1 MNFKKLGNT
10 DLKVSTICLG
20 TMTWGEQ
27 NNQKEAFEQMDYAI
41 SQGINFFDTAEMYA
55 VPSTEKT
62 FGKTETIIGNW
73 FKERNNRKK
82 VILATKISGPG
93 LSWIRGGGLQYTK
106 ENISSAL
113 LGSLERLQTDY
124 IDLYQL
130 HWPERNT
137 NYFGKLGYKH
147 KTEERE
153 WNDFESILRTLKQ
166 FVDEGKIRYIG
177 LSNESAWGL
186 SKFLELSRSQNLPR
200 VMSVQNPYNLLNRT
214 YEVGLA
220 EISIREQS
228 GLLAYSPLASGVLS
242 GKYRN
247 NQKPKGS
254 RLQLFGYYFRR
265 GRGARGGARKRD
277 YSSRYQADQY
287 HGGGIRRQRER
298 GDSLSS
304 YDDRLPR
311 LCHGF
316 RPCETGRGRFL
327 DHPGE
332 LCDGDARVHGSG
344 AGSRENR
351 RSGRS
356 YRRVRPGGHSLRNV
370 YGTRSVSSSQYLRPF
385 QDDRGRRASEPQKA
399 LPPARSGFRDDR
411 TQVHRKGSC
420 LLYTSPSP
428 RDRG

>member
-1 MNFKKLGNT
+1 MNFRKLGNT

-153 WNDFESILRTLKQ
+153 WNDCESILRTLKQ
-166 FVDEGKIRYIG
+166 FVDEGKIHYIG

-254 RLQLFGYYFRR
+254 RLQLFGDYFPRYA
-265 GRGARGGARKRD
+265 GKSSNLAVEEYFKVAKKHKISLAQLSLAFVNQQSFVTSNIIGATTMKQLEENIGSVNIK
-277 YSSRYQADQY
+277 
-287 HGGGIRRQRER
+287 
-298 GDSLSS
+298 LSTEIIDEINS
-304 YDDRLPR
+304 
-311 LCHGF
+311 
-316 RPCETGRGRFL
+316 
-327 DHPGE
+327 
-332 LCDGDARVHGSG
+332 VHKNNS
-344 AGSRENR
+344 N
-351 RSGRS
+351 
-356 YRRVRPGGHSLRNV
+356 
-370 YGTRSVSSSQYLRPF
+370 
-385 QDDRGRRASEPQKA
+385 
-399 LPPARSGFRDDR
+399 PA
-411 TQVHRKGSC
+411 
-420 LLYTSPSP
+420 P
-428 RDRG
+428 

>member
-1 MNFKKLGNT
+1 MNFRKLGNT

-254 RLQLFGYYFRR
+254 RLQLFGDYFPRYA
-265 GRGARGGARKRD
+265 GKSSNLAVEEYFKVAKKHKISLAQLSLAFVNQQSFVTSNIIGATTMKQLEENIGSTNIK
-277 YSSRYQADQY
+277 
-287 HGGGIRRQRER
+287 
-298 GDSLSS
+298 LSS
-304 YDDRLPR
+304 EIIDEINL
-311 LCHGF
+311 
-316 RPCETGRGRFL
+316 
-327 DHPGE
+327 
-332 LCDGDARVHGSG
+332 VHKNNS
-344 AGSRENR
+344 N
-351 RSGRS
+351 
-356 YRRVRPGGHSLRNV
+356 
-370 YGTRSVSSSQYLRPF
+370 
-385 QDDRGRRASEPQKA
+385 
-399 LPPARSGFRDDR
+399 PA
-411 TQVHRKGSC
+411 
-420 LLYTSPSP
+420 P
-428 RDRG
+428 

>member
-1 MNFKKLGNT
+1 MNFRKLGNT

-93 LSWIRGGGLQYTK
+93 LSWIRGGGLQYAK

-186 SKFLELSRSQNLPR
+186 SKFLELSKSQDLPR

-254 RLQLFGYYFRR
+254 RLQLFGDYFPRYA
-265 GRGARGGARKRD
+265 GKSSNLAVEEYFKVAKKHKISLAQLSLAFVNQQSFVTSNIIGATTMKQLEENIGSTNIK
-277 YSSRYQADQY
+277 
-287 HGGGIRRQRER
+287 
-298 GDSLSS
+298 LSS
-304 YDDRLPR
+304 EIID
-311 LCHGF
+311 
-316 RPCETGRGRFL
+316 EINS
-327 DHPGE
+327 
-332 LCDGDARVHGSG
+332 VHKNNS
-344 AGSRENR
+344 N
-351 RSGRS
+351 
-356 YRRVRPGGHSLRNV
+356 
-370 YGTRSVSSSQYLRPF
+370 
-385 QDDRGRRASEPQKA
+385 
-399 LPPARSGFRDDR
+399 PA
-411 TQVHRKGSC
+411 
-420 LLYTSPSP
+420 P
-428 RDRG
+428 

>member
-1 MNFKKLGNT
+1 MNFRKLGNT

-113 LGSLERLQTDY
+113 LESLERLQTDY

-147 KTEERE
+147 KAEEKE

-254 RLQLFGYYFRR
+254 RLQLFGDYFPRYA
-265 GRGARGGARKRD
+265 GKSSNLAVEEYFKVAKKHKISLAQLSLAFVNQQSFVTSNIIGATTMKQLEENIGSTNIK
-277 YSSRYQADQY
+277 
-287 HGGGIRRQRER
+287 
-298 GDSLSS
+298 LSS
-304 YDDRLPR
+304 EIID
-311 LCHGF
+311 
-316 RPCETGRGRFL
+316 EIKS
-327 DHPGE
+327 
-332 LCDGDARVHGSG
+332 VHKNNS
-344 AGSRENR
+344 N
-351 RSGRS
+351 
-356 YRRVRPGGHSLRNV
+356 
-370 YGTRSVSSSQYLRPF
+370 
-385 QDDRGRRASEPQKA
+385 
-399 LPPARSGFRDDR
+399 PA
-411 TQVHRKGSC
+411 
-420 LLYTSPSP
+420 P
-428 RDRG
+428 

>member
-1 MNFKKLGNT
+1 MNFRKLGNT

-153 WNDFESILRTLKQ
+153 WNDCESILRTLKQ
-166 FVDEGKIRYIG
+166 FVDEGKIHYIG

-186 SKFLELSRSQNLPR
+186 SKFLELSKSQNLPR

-254 RLQLFGYYFRR
+254 RLQLFGDYFPRYA
-265 GRGARGGARKRD
+265 GKSSNLAVEEYFKIAKKHKISLAQLSLAFVSQQSFVTSNIIGATTMKQLEENIGSVNIK
-277 YSSRYQADQY
+277 
-287 HGGGIRRQRER
+287 
-298 GDSLSS
+298 LSTEIIDEINS
-304 YDDRLPR
+304 
-311 LCHGF
+311 
-316 RPCETGRGRFL
+316 
-327 DHPGE
+327 
-332 LCDGDARVHGSG
+332 VHKNNS
-344 AGSRENR
+344 N
-351 RSGRS
+351 
-356 YRRVRPGGHSLRNV
+356 
-370 YGTRSVSSSQYLRPF
+370 
-385 QDDRGRRASEPQKA
+385 
-399 LPPARSGFRDDR
+399 PA
-411 TQVHRKGSC
+411 
-420 LLYTSPSP
+420 P
-428 RDRG
+428 

>member
-1 MNFKKLGNT
+1 MNFRKLGNT

-55 VPSTEKT
+55 IPSTEKT

-153 WNDFESILRTLKQ
+153 WNDCESILRTLKQ

-186 SKFLELSRSQNLPR
+186 SKFLELSKSQDLPR

-254 RLQLFGYYFRR
+254 RLQLFGDYFPRYA
-265 GRGARGGARKRD
+265 GK
-277 YSSRYQADQY
+277 SSNLAVEEYFKVAKKY
-287 HGGGIRRQRER
+287 KI
-298 GDSLSS
+298 SLSQLS
-304 YDDRLPR
+304 LAFVNQQPFVTSNIIGATTMKQLKEDIDSINV
-311 LCHGF
+311 
-316 RPCETGRGRFL
+316 
-327 DHPGE
+327 E
-332 LCDGDARVHGSG
+332 LNPEIIDEINLVHKK
-344 AGSRENR
+344 N
-351 RSGRS
+351 
-356 YRRVRPGGHSLRNV
+356 PN
-370 YGTRSVSSSQYLRPF
+370 
-385 QDDRGRRASEPQKA
+385 
-399 LPPARSGFRDDR
+399 PA
-411 TQVHRKGSC
+411 
-420 LLYTSPSP
+420 P
-428 RDRG
+428 

>member
-1 MNFKKLGNT
+1 MRFRKLGNT
-10 DLKVSTICLG
+10 DLKVSLICLG
-20 TMTWGEQ
+20 TMTWGRQ
-27 NNQKEAFEQMDYAI
+27 NNQTEAFEQMDFAM
-41 SQGINFFDTAEMYA
+41 SQGINFFDTAEAYA
-55 VPSTEKT
+55 APSNEGT

-73 FKERNNRKK
+73 FKERNNREK

-186 SKFLELSRSQNLPR
+186 SKFLELSKSQDLPR

-254 RLQLFGYYFRR
+254 RLQLFGDYFPRYA
-265 GRGARGGARKRD
+265 GKSSNLAVEEYFKVAKKHKISLAQLSLAFVNQQSFVTSNIIGATTMKQLEENIGSTNIK
-277 YSSRYQADQY
+277 
-287 HGGGIRRQRER
+287 
-298 GDSLSS
+298 LSS
-304 YDDRLPR
+304 EIIDEINL
-311 LCHGF
+311 
-316 RPCETGRGRFL
+316 
-327 DHPGE
+327 
-332 LCDGDARVHGSG
+332 VHKNNS
-344 AGSRENR
+344 N
-351 RSGRS
+351 
-356 YRRVRPGGHSLRNV
+356 
-370 YGTRSVSSSQYLRPF
+370 
-385 QDDRGRRASEPQKA
+385 
-399 LPPARSGFRDDR
+399 PA
-411 TQVHRKGSC
+411 
-420 LLYTSPSP
+420 P
-428 RDRG
+428 

>member
-1 MNFKKLGNT
+1 MNFRKLGNT

-186 SKFLELSRSQNLPR
+186 SKFLELSRSQDLPR

-254 RLQLFGYYFRR
+254 RLQLFGDYFPRYA
-265 GRGARGGARKRD
+265 GKSSNLAVEEYFKVAKKHKISLAQLSLAFVNQQSFVTSNIIGATTMKQLEENIGSTNIK
-277 YSSRYQADQY
+277 
-287 HGGGIRRQRER
+287 
-298 GDSLSS
+298 LSS
-304 YDDRLPR
+304 EIID
-311 LCHGF
+311 
-316 RPCETGRGRFL
+316 EINS
-327 DHPGE
+327 
-332 LCDGDARVHGSG
+332 VHKNNS
-344 AGSRENR
+344 N
-351 RSGRS
+351 
-356 YRRVRPGGHSLRNV
+356 
-370 YGTRSVSSSQYLRPF
+370 
-385 QDDRGRRASEPQKA
+385 
-399 LPPARSGFRDDR
+399 PA
-411 TQVHRKGSC
+411 
-420 LLYTSPSP
+420 P
-428 RDRG
+428 